1 MYLSPDEIHQNRLD
15 TLHAIEAASRA
26 WIDATGK
33 LSDLILRAGRQM
45 LDDGERH
52 LRQLAQPGTGAP
64 TLPLDRLDAWRSDS
78 ADLVRD
84 SFAIIAQAHQTTLQI
99 AREQVGIFDLAL
111 KRGMAHA
118 IQHADAE
125 TGSAIG
131 HVRNALEQAETC
143 LNELTDS
150 ASRSVGAMEAQVR
163 QIAQALANTADEA
176 PPAVPAP
183 RRTRKPRA
191 Q

>member
-15 TLHAIEAASRA
+15 TLHAIEAASQA

-33 LSDLILRAGRQM
+33 LSELILRAGRQM
-45 LDDGERH
+45 LDESERH
-52 LRQLAQPGTGAP
+52 LSQLAQPGAS
-64 TLPLDRLDAWRSDS
+64 LPLSIGSLDVWRSDS
-78 ADLVRD
+78 AELVRD
-84 SFAIIAQAHQTTLQI
+84 SFAILAQAHQTTLQI
-99 AREQVGIFDLAL
+99 ARKQVGIFDLAL

-125 TGSAIG
+125 TGSAIS
-131 HVRNALEQAETC
+131 HVRTALEQAETC

-150 ASRSVGAMEAQVR
+150 ATRGVGAMEEQVR
-163 QIAQALANTADEA
+163 QIAEALASTADEA
-176 PPAVPAP
+176 PPAAPAP